1 MENND
6 ENWLSTGHPAA
17 DKLLLDYA
25 KNILSADNLPV
36 GMAAGILFCILGVV
50 MVIPT
55 FGFFGIIWTFI
66 AVVITVINGI
76 NVFSEG
82 GVATHE
88 IVIEDREQNV
98 DDRAGLSF
106 KKSEVQER
114 LHLLEEL
121 YAEGSIT
128 KEELDQK
135 RKKILDEI

>member
-1 MENND
+1 M
-6 ENWLSTGHPAA
+6 S
-17 DKLLLDYA
+17 
-25 KNILSADNLPV
+25 KNIKVKPGKGQSAV

-98 DDRAGLSF
+98 DDRVGLSF